1 MKQRLHEVQS
11 LGAALSTSRQRRGR
25 PDSQISGRRK
35 PIIMAGTLGYAL
47 ICLILLLV
55 SWQAT
60 LFGMIVFFLIGFFP
74 AASS

>member
-1 MKQRLHEVQS
+1 
-11 LGAALSTSRQRRGR
+11 
-25 PDSQISGRRK
+25 
-35 PIIMAGTLGYAL
+35 MAGTLGYAL